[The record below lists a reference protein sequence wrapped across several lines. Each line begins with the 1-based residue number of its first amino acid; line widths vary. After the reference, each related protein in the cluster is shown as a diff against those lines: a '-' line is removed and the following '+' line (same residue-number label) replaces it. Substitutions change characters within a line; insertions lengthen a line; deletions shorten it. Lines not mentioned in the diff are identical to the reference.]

1 MIETMREQLELNQE
15 LRMVEYVCVYSC
27 MHACMH
33 ACMHV
38 YADVCIHVRTHIHTE
53 RRAGVVVDWTGVKVN
68 GVPVDP
74 EAEAL
79 ALARAD
85 QEQRLR
91 RSWSRQDGGEV
102 VRGGGGG
109 DVNGAGTRA
118 SGGAGLQQ
126 CVAEAYSLS
135 RAELD
140 AIFFPGPGA
149 DAGGKT
155 QRSEN
160 DDVPSFPEAQG
171 MQGASPAVAA
181 RRSRTPSAH
190 TPGLS
195 SDITSGFTP
204 SLDSLPH
211 AGGGDMSLVPGQS
224 ESIRPM
230 VGVEQG
236 DSDSVTGRQVE
247 ARGSDGEAGGGAG
260 GESRVLLS
268 PGASRSAETEG
279 TEVDP
284 EGRENVYGKSQ
295 LVSPLKEVD
304 YRKNELGSEVPMS
317 SEAPSRP
324 WTWEQE
330 RRQLLLWDRESRCV
344 SVLVCV
350 QRARPG
356 V

>member
-1 MIETMREQLELNQE
+1 MCAFIR
-15 LRMVEYVCVYSC
+15 V
-27 MHACMH
+27 CMH

-295 LVSPLKEVD
+295 LVSALKEVD
-304 YRKNELGSEVPMS
+304 YKKSELGSEVPMS

>member
-1 MIETMREQLELNQE
+1 M
-15 LRMVEYVCVYSC
+15 
-27 MHACMH
+27 
-33 ACMHV
+33 
-38 YADVCIHVRTHIHTE
+38 
-53 RRAGVVVDWTGVKVN
+53 
-68 GVPVDP
+68 
-74 EAEAL
+74 
-79 ALARAD
+79 
-85 QEQRLR
+85 
-91 RSWSRQDGGEV
+91 
-102 VRGGGGG
+102 RGGGA
-109 DVNGAGTRA
+109 GAVTSDGTENRA

-149 DAGGKT
+149 DAVGKT

-260 GESRVLLS
+260 ENRVCCCHRVRVDRQRLRKQRWILKGERMCMANHSLCPR
-268 PGASRSAETEG
+268 
-279 TEVDP
+279 
-284 EGRENVYGKSQ
+284 
-295 LVSPLKEVD
+295 
-304 YRKNELGSEVPMS
+304 
-317 SEAPSRP
+317 
-324 WTWEQE
+324 
-330 RRQLLLWDRESRCV
+330 
-344 SVLVCV
+344 
-350 QRARPG
+350 
-356 V
+356 